1 MSVISLPD
9 QAQIP
14 QHVRASNNRFHWTV
28 DTFYRAVD
36 AGVFDEPKRL
46 ELVYDG
52 LREKE
57 TANPPHAATTRRVS
71 RHVQGLFEPQ
81 FIVHEEKPVRL
92 GNDTEPLP
100 DIAVVSGADEDY
112 ELRHPNAQDVI
123 LLIEVAD
130 TTTDYD
136 TGEKARMYARSGVN
150 DYWVVLISQRELVVF
165 RSPTTEG
172 YASQMRLTETDSI
185 ALLAAPDITISV
197 RDLLPRASPTTS
209 VQEG

>member
-1 MSVISLPD
+1 MSVISPPD
-9 QAQIP
+9 QTQIP
-14 QHVRASNNRFHWTV
+14 QHGGGSSNRFHWTV

-46 ELVYDG
+46 ELIYGD

-57 TANPPHAATTRRVS
+57 TVNPPHATTTS
-71 RHVQGLFEPQ
+71 RIAQQMRGLFQAQ
-81 FIVHEEKPVRL
+81 FCIREEKPVRL

-100 DIAVVSGADEDY
+100 DIAVVVGVNEDY
-112 ELRHPNAQDVI
+112 ELRHPNAQDTL

-130 TTTDYD
+130 TTADYD

-150 DYWVVLISQRELVVF
+150 DYWVVLVNRRELLVF
-165 RSPTTEG
+165 RTPTPDG
-172 YASQMRLTETDSI
+172 YESVAHLTEVDSV
-185 ALLAAPDITISV
+185 ALLAAPDITVSV
-197 RDLLPRASPTTS
+197 RDLLPRVSQNSS